1 MISDRY
7 EALKIIHIESLKEEK
22 TKEFNEAVEFLR
34 NEGFPVD
41 KELELLKEEDEEFK
55 KALKVS
61 NDLFNILKDFT
72 LLKVG
77 KFDEEL
83 KSIKEIL
90 KECDKLYVAR
100 TSLYKDLIELPKYK
114 NLEED
119 EKIALAMKIGALD
132 MRDLTSNKELR

>member
-1 MISDRY
+1 MISDKY
-7 EALKIIHIESLKEEK
+7 EALKIIYIYSLNEEK
-22 TKEFNEAVEFLR
+22 TEKFDEAVEFLR
-34 NEGFPVD
+34 GEGFPVD
-41 KELELLKEEDEEFK
+41 RELGMLKEEDEEFK
-55 KALKVS
+55 KALKAS
-61 NDLFNILKDFT
+61 NDLFSILKDFT

-83 KSIKEIL
+83 KGIKETL